1 MMRERVPGSVGARLG
16 HRLAWLT
23 VAATLVVIVAG
34 GLVTNTGAALAVPDW
49 PTTFG
54 QNMFLF
60 PWSQM
65 VGGVLFE
72 HGHRLLGA
80 LVGVLTLA
88 AGLTVWWTEPRP
100 RVQALALGLV
110 GLVAVQGLLGG
121 LRVVLL
127 ADVLAIVHG
136 SLAQA
141 FLGLATA
148 LAVLTRPSRP
158 APLDGPAPDPG
169 VTGLAGATVVAVY
182 GQIVLGA
189 LATHAGWVGV
199 HVGGALV
206 VLAVGL
212 ALARRCLAVP
222 AAGLARWARWWLGL
236 LAAQLGLGLG
246 AYVARFTG
254 WALPGGELVGI
265 GLPVAHRLTGALLLV
280 TAVMTALV
288 ARGAPVGTP
297 ACAPRAAGRLRGPG
311 RVAAA

>member
-1 MMRERVPGSVGARLG
+1 VGARLG

-65 VGGVLFE
+65 IGGVLFE

-88 AGLTVWWTEPRP
+88 AGLAVWWTEPRP
-100 RVQALALGLV
+100 RVRTLALGLV

-127 ADVLAIVHG
+127 ADALAVVHG
-136 SLAQA
+136 CVAQA
-141 FLGLATA
+141 FLALATL
-148 LAVLTRPSRP
+148 LAVLTRPPRP
-158 APLDGPAPDPG
+158 APPESPAAG
-169 VTGLAGATVVAVY
+169 SGMTGLADATVAAVY

-222 AAGLARWARWWLGL
+222 AAGLARRARWWLGL
-236 LAAQLGLGLG
+236 LGAQLGLGLG

-254 WALPGGELVGI
+254 WALPGGELAVI
-265 GLPVAHRLTGALLLV
+265 GLPVVHRLTGALLLV
-280 TAVMTALV
+280 TAVTMALA
-288 ARGAPVGTP
+288 ARGTQAGSP
-297 ACAPRAAGRLRGPG
+297 ARASRAAGPLAAPG
-311 RVAAA
+311 RVAA

>member
-1 MMRERVPGSVGARLG
+1 VPGPWG
-16 HRLAWLT
+16 HRLAWVT

-65 VGGVLFE
+65 IGGVLFE

-80 LVGVLTLA
+80 LVGALTLT
-88 AGLTVWWTEPRP
+88 AGLTVWTTDPRG
-100 RVQALALGLV
+100 RVRALALGLV

-127 ADVLAIVHG
+127 ADALAIVHG
-136 SLAQA
+136 CVAQA
-141 FLGLATA
+141 FLGLATV
-148 LAVLTRPSRP
+148 LAVLTRPARP
-158 APLDGPAPDPG
+158 ASPPGPAPGRDVTAWTG
-169 VTGLAGATVVAVY
+169 VAVAAVY

-189 LATHAGWVGV
+189 LATHAGWAGV

-212 ALARRCLAVP
+212 VLARRCLAVP
-222 AAGLARWARWWLGL
+222 AAGLARPARLWLGL
-236 LAAQLGLGLG
+236 LGGQLGLGLG

-254 WALPGGELVGI
+254 WALPGGELAAI

-280 TAVMTALV
+280 GAVMMAVV
-288 ARGAPVGTP
+288 ARRAQAGPAAAAWTP
-297 ACAPRAAGRLRGPG
+297 AGPLAVPG
-311 RVAAA
+311 RVAA